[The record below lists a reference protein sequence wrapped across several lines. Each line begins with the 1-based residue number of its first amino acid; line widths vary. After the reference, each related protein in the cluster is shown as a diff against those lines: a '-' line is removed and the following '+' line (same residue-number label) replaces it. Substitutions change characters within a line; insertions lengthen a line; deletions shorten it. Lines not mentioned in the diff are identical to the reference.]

1 MAFDMIKLKDD
12 IVIQGIYT
20 LFYFERSKNY
30 NFSGERHNFWE
41 LVYVDKGEGMA
52 TAEGSEILLKQ
63 GNVIFHKPNE
73 FHSLRSNGQVAPN
86 FFIITFEC
94 RSRAMKQLENKV
106 ITLGE
111 TQKSLLS
118 KIIDESTKV
127 FSNPLNDMISENK
140 MNKNIPFGAEQLI
153 KLYLTEFLISI
164 IRRDES
170 KTRKV
175 LEYHTEDNIFNIITD
190 FMHNNIS
197 NNLQF
202 EDVVRYSNLSGSS
215 LKRLFKKNAGVGVMD
230 YYINLK
236 IDYAKKYIREKEYN
250 MTQISSMLGYDSIHY
265 FSNQFK
271 SRTGMSPTEY
281 AGTIK

>member
-197 NNLQF
+197 SNLQF

-215 LKRLFKKNAGVGVMD
+215 LKRLF
-230 YYINLK
+230 
-236 IDYAKKYIREKEYN
+236 
-250 MTQISSMLGYDSIHY
+250 
-265 FSNQFK
+265 
-271 SRTGMSPTEY
+271 
-281 AGTIK
+281 